1 MEYGNEKYTD
11 EELKQALIKSNGQPT
26 KTAEILGVDYSGVY
40 RRIRKNPELL
50 EVQKA
55 YRARTFQ
62 DLANLTNAVA
72 LMGIIREPIVGEDGE
87 VQKDESGKIIYTEK
101 SVDYRTRLDMASR
114 MMNMLKSDDGIT
126 DKLDITS
133 NGNSIN
139 TGFKIEVID
148 KREDVR
154 TEQEENE

>member
-1 MEYGNEKYTD
+1 MEYGNEKYTN
-11 EELKQALIKSNGQPT
+11 EELKKALIEANGQPT
-26 KTAEILGVDYSGVY
+26 KAAEILGVTYVSVHG
-40 RRIRKNPELL
+40 RIRKNPELL

-72 LMGIIREPIVGEDGE
+72 LMGIIREPSIDKDGE
-87 VQKDESGKIIYTEK
+87 IEKDENGKVIYIERN
-101 SVDYRTRLDMASR
+101 VDYRTRLDMASR

-126 DKLDITS
+126 DKLDLTT
-133 NGNSIN
+133 NGKDLQQS
-139 TGFKIEVID
+139 FVVEVID

-154 TEQEENE
+154 QEEDV